1 MSEIKNSEEI
11 QLTSDMIDSEFETLL
26 QEMVE
31 MGILWNKPGAKFYR
45 LRRNSYLEMLGSYD
59 DVFSYIYSAT
69 EGVY

>member
-59 DVFSYIYSAT
+59 DVFSYEK
-69 EGVY
+69 EGV